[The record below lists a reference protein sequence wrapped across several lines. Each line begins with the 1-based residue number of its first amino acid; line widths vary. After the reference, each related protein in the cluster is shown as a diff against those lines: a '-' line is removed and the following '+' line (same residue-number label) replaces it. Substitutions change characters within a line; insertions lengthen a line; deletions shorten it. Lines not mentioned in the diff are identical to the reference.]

1 MSRDINRAAVEAL
14 KGQME
19 RSRSWRKIMTAGG
32 RHYFEPRQNHH
43 KVVVEITDTT
53 ASVRSI
59 SEGNR
64 QPT

>member
-1 MSRDINRAAVEAL
+1 MSDDIGRRAVLEV
-14 KGQME
+14 KDRME
-19 RSRSWRKIMTAGG
+19 RSRSWRKIMSTGG
-32 RHYFEPRQNHH
+32 RHYFEHRQNHH

-59 SEGNR
+59 AEGNR